1 MRKTFLAVAGGA
13 CALLLAGCGGAP
25 GERDYKAGVREY
37 ERGNFARAMTHFEK
51 AVHQT
56 GGEANAAAWNY
67 LGCAAWQ
74 LHQLPV
80 ARTAFESSLRAEPN
94 YSAAQ
99 YNLAAL
105 QAAGGN
111 ASAAV
116 ALLLPIT
123 TRDATRTEAL
133 ELLGQI
139 YIDRQAWPE
148 ARNKLIEAAQ
158 RAPDTPRILTR
169 LALAELGTGDERTAI
184 ALLNHA
190 LDRDGRYAPALFNL
204 ALIYHQRL
212 GDRVQAT
219 VLLRRLIEVEPKG
232 EHADYA
238 RQLLADLGGATPPP
252 VASVAVTSG
261 VRKLVRPAPTSTP
274 VRVETVAARTT
285 DTILQEAVA
294 EAERGH
300 TPRAVILFLEAA
312 SRAERE
318 QNPAAQEKA
327 LTQAAKYC
335 FDQARIHAAL
345 GRFQLDRGRTDIAL
359 KSFKQAIVLDGKF
372 VPAHLGLAEAA
383 GRTGEYDVALVA
395 LKNAVQVD
403 PLNADAQWQLAQLYD
418 LGLKSSERAA
428 ASYRQFIKQFPGD
441 ARVVKAQERLG
452 ALGTG
457 SIRSLTTPGTAT
469 TPKESIRTKKSPKT
483 AALVETPPVPV
494 ATNPQAAVQAYNR
507 ARQYQ
512 AQQDWES
519 AVTYY
524 KRALENNPGM
534 ANAWFNLGLVH
545 AAKGDNTSA
554 RDAYEHAIKAQPDMS
569 AARYNLALLLL
580 GARKREEA
588 LVQLREMV
596 KLQPDN
602 GAAYYVLGYVLADDP
617 LATQQA
623 KQAYIKFLELAPN
636 DPNAAN
642 VRDWLSRH

>member
-1 MRKTFLAVAGGA
+1 MRKIFLAMAGGA
-13 CALLLAGCGGAP
+13 CALWLAGCGGAP
-25 GERDYKAGVREY
+25 GERDFKAGVREY
-37 ERGNFARAMTHFEK
+37 EQGNFARAMTHFEK
-51 AVHQT
+51 VVRQP
-56 GGEANAAAWNY
+56 GGEAHAAAWNY

-74 LHQLPV
+74 LHQLPA
-80 ARTAFESSLRAEPN
+80 AREAFEASLRAEPN
-94 YSAAQ
+94 YAAAQ
-99 YNLAAL
+99 FNLAAL

-116 ALLLPIT
+116 GLLLPI
-123 TRDATRTEAL
+123 ATREAVRTEPL

-139 YIDRQAWPE
+139 YLDRQMWPE

-169 LALAELGTGDERTAI
+169 LALAELGAGDERTAI
-184 ALLNHA
+184 GLLNRA

-204 ALIYHQRL
+204 SLIYHQRL
-212 GDRVQAT
+212 GDRVQAA
-219 VLLRRLIEVEPKG
+219 VLLRRFLEVAPKG
-232 EHADYA
+232 EQAEYA
-238 RQLLADLGGATPPP
+238 RQLLADLGSAAPPP
-252 VASVAVTSG
+252 APVAPTSG
-261 VRKLVRPAPTSTP
+261 VRSVVRPAPTSTP
-274 VRVETVAARTT
+274 ARIEAAPARTV
-285 DTILQEAVA
+285 DVIVREAVA

-300 TPRAVILFLEAA
+300 APRAVILFLEAA

-345 GRFQLDRGRTDIAL
+345 GRFQLDRGRTDAAV

-403 PLNADAQWQLAQLYD
+403 PLHADAQWQLAQLYD
-418 LGLKSSERAA
+418 LGLKSAERAA

-452 ALGTG
+452 TLGTSG
-457 SIRSLTTPGTAT
+457 VRGGAT
-469 TPKESIRTKKSPKT
+469 TSVTPALKEAARPKK
-483 AALVETPPVPV
+483 AAQATPVVEAPPVPV
-494 ATNPQAAVQAYNR
+494 AANPQAAVQAYNR

-519 AVTYY
+519 AITYY
-524 KRALENNPGM
+524 KRALENNAGM

-554 RDAYEHAIKAQPDMS
+554 RDAYEHAIKVQPDMT

-580 GARKREEA
+580 GARKRDEA
-588 LVQLREMV
+588 LVHLREMV
-596 KLQPDN
+596 KLQSDN
-602 GAAYYVLGYVLADDP
+602 AAAYYVLGYVLADDP

-623 KQAYIKFLELAPN
+623 KQAYRKFIELAPN

-642 VRDWLSRH
+642 VRDWLARH

>member
-1 MRKTFLAVAGGA
+1 MRKFLRVVMLGVCG
-13 CALLLAGCGGAP
+13 LWLAGCGGAP
-25 GERDYKAGVREY
+25 GERDYKAGLREY
-37 ERGNFARAMTHFEK
+37 ERGNFARALTQFEK
-51 AVHQT
+51 VVHQA
-56 GGEANAAAWNY
+56 GGEAHAAAWNY

-74 LHQLPV
+74 LRQLPV
-80 ARTAFESSLRAEPN
+80 AREAFEASLRAEPG
-94 YSAAQ
+94 YAAAQ

-116 ALLLPIT
+116 GLLLPIS
-123 TRDATRTEAL
+123 TREATRTEPL

-139 YIDRQAWPE
+139 YLDRQAWPE
-148 ARNKLIEAAQ
+148 ARRALIEAAQ

-169 LALAELGTGDERTAI
+169 LALAELGAGDERTAI
-184 ALLNHA
+184 ALLNRA
-190 LDRDGRYAPALFNL
+190 LDRDARYAPALFNL
-204 ALIYHQRL
+204 AQVYQQRL
-212 GDRVQAT
+212 GDRVQAA
-219 VLLRRLIEVEPKG
+219 VLLRRFVEVESQG
-232 EHADYA
+232 EQADFA
-238 RQLLADLGGATPPP
+238 RQLLADLGGVMPP
-252 VASVAVTSG
+252 VAPVAPTAG
-261 VRKLVRPAPTSTP
+261 VRTVVRPAPTTMP
-274 VRVETVAARTT
+274 TRIETAVRNV
-285 DTILQEAVA
+285 DSILQEAVA
-294 EAERGH
+294 EAERGQSQ
-300 TPRAVILFLEAA
+300 RAVILFLEGA

-318 QNPAAQEKA
+318 HNAAAQEKA

-345 GRFQLDRGRTDIAL
+345 GRFQLDRGRTDAAL
-359 KSFKQAIVLDGKF
+359 KSFKQAIILDGKF

-418 LGLKSSERAA
+418 LGLKSAERAA
-428 ASYRQFIKQFPGD
+428 ASYRQFLKQFPGD

-457 SIRSLTTPGTAT
+457 LVRGTTTVA
-469 TPKESIRTKKSPKT
+469 PKEPPRPKK
-483 AALVETPPVPV
+483 AAKSAPVVEAPPVPV
-494 ATNPQAAVQAYNR
+494 AANPQAAVQAYNR

-519 AVTYY
+519 AITYY

-534 ANAWFNLGLVH
+534 ANAWFNLGLVY
-545 AAKGDNTSA
+545 AAKSDNTSA
-554 RDAYEHAIKAQPDMS
+554 RGAYEHAIKAQPDMG

-580 GARKREEA
+580 GARKRDEA
-588 LVQLREMV
+588 LGHLREMV
-596 KLQPDN
+596 KQQPDN
-602 GAAYYVLGYVLADDP
+602 AAAYYVLGYVLADDP

-623 KQAYIKFLELAPN
+623 KQAYTKFLELAPG

-642 VRDWLSRH
+642 VRDWLARH